1 MRSAVAYRIKGRGRR
16 MYDLTGIY
24 QSMRNEG
31 LFFGIG
37 GILIIIASLPLKKK
51 KKKMI
56 DLLFGVLC
64 IILSISTVLYY
75 TYVTTHPQI
84 KYFEGS
90 YDGLNH
96 YRTYGETEYSF
107 KDNEGITEF
116 I

>member
-1 MRSAVAYRIKGRGRR
+1 
-16 MYDLTGIY
+16 MYNLTGIY

-37 GILIIIASLPLKKK
+37 GILIIIASLPL

-90 YDGLNH
+90 YDG
-96 YRTYGETEYSF
+96 
-107 KDNEGITEF
+107 
-116 I
+116 

>member
-1 MRSAVAYRIKGRGRR
+1 
-16 MYDLTGIY
+16 MYNLTGIY

-64 IILSISTVLYY
+64 IILSISTVYIIHMY
-75 TYVTTHPQI
+75 HTSP
-84 KYFEGS
+84 
-90 YDGLNH
+90 N
-96 YRTYGETEYSF
+96 
-107 KDNEGITEF
+107 
-116 I
+116 

>member
-1 MRSAVAYRIKGRGRR
+1 
-16 MYDLTGIY
+16 MYNLTGIY

-90 YDGLNH
+90 YD
-96 YRTYGETEYSF
+96 
-107 KDNEGITEF
+107 
-116 I
+116 

>member
-1 MRSAVAYRIKGRGRR
+1 MHN
-16 MYDLTGIY
+16 LTGIY
-24 QSMRNEG
+24 QAMRNEG

-51 KKKMI
+51 KKEMI

-64 IILSISTVLYY
+64 IILSINTVIYY

-84 KYFEGS
+84 KYFEVS

-96 YRTYGETEYSF
+96 YRTYGET
-107 KDNEGITEF
+107 
-116 I
+116 